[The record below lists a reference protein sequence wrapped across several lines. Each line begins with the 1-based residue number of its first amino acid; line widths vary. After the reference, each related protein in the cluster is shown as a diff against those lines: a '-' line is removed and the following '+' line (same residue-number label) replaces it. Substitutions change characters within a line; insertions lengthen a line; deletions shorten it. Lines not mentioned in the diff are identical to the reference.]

1 LGIIT
6 SVVLPVLAVLSLT
19 KEAVA
24 EEKENNQSFISV
36 FYGGSAP
43 DHLGW
48 GNIYTKRYADYI
60 ASVRFGYGWNW
71 DKFFLGV
78 EIPVSFYKFKS
89 EKEDNAWFL
98 GLGLTGNYDFLRIQ
112 KVKIGLH
119 LSVDFGYLSASPD
132 KKLIDKDSLP
142 TNLRYG
148 IGVSFPYG
156 DKYVITILPEFSHTS
171 ALFYTDDAGVNFLG
185 ISARLAW

>member
-1 LGIIT
+1 M
-6 SVVLPVLAVLSLT
+6 LPVLAVLNLT
-19 KEAVA
+19 AA
-24 EEKENNQSFISV
+24 ETGNNRYFLSV

-43 DHLGW
+43 DHIGW
-48 GNIYTKRYADYI
+48 GNIETKRYADYT

-78 EIPVSFYKFKS
+78 EVPVNFYKFKS
-89 EKEDNAWFL
+89 ERDNSAWFV

-132 KKLIDKDSLP
+132 KSLIDKDILSLP

-148 IGVSFPYG
+148 ISISFPYD

-171 ALFYTDDAGVNFLG
+171 ALLYTDDAGANFLG